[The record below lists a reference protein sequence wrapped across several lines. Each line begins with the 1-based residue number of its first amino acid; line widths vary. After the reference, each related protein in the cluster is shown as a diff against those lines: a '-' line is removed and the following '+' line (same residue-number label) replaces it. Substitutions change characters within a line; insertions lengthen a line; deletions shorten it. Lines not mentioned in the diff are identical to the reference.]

1 MATIGHGVD
10 HTISQTNAP
19 IVVRTTHLYPLQSHY
34 RSSRVYL
41 GAPLPF
47 GSAQSVRSNSREWPQ
62 TIGRHTLY
70 WPVELSG
77 HDVGIE
83 WRTRRLNK
91 QAFECKANTTDRVV
105 WRRSPRGWTK
115 LATWTTSFGPL
126 CKTGQ
131 QVIDGRDETSFFHLV
146 EHVLVSIINETKQ
159 TNGNGGTMWRY
170 ISLYVSRPND
180 RSNCIGIRLCRQCWL
195 WWASECRLAHRSI
208 SH

>member
-1 MATIGHGVD
+1 MLFVHFDKLDLTVAPMATIGHGVD

-47 GSAQSVRSNSREWPQ
+47 GSAQSVRPNSREWPQ

-91 QAFECKANTTDRVV
+91 QAFECKANTTVRVV

-131 QVIDGRDETSFFHLV
+131 QVIDGRDETSFFSPGGARARLNNKRD
-146 EHVLVSIINETKQ
+146 ETNEWQRRHNVTVHFFICRPTK
-159 TNGNGGTMWRY
+159 W
-170 ISLYVSRPND
+170 SK
-180 RSNCIGIRLCRQCWL
+180 
-195 WWASECRLAHRSI
+195 
-208 SH
+208 